1 MISIGS
7 RGKVNKN
14 KQTPNGMLYEGTKI
28 RVVTVTEKNIQ
39 VSDVAGRLFWIKP
52 NDISV

>member
-7 RGKVNKN
+7 RGKVNKD

-28 RVVTVTEKNIQ
+28 RVLTVTEDSVQ
-39 VSDVAGRLFWIKP
+39 VSDAAGRLFWIKP
-52 NDISV
+52 TDISV